1 MNYLYLL
8 DTNIISDLVRHPCGL
23 VFQPI
28 TEVGEEK
35 IGTSIVV
42 AGELRFGAAKSG
54 SKRLAQQLEKVL
66 NVIEILPLESPSETH
81 YAKIRTY
88 LEPAG
93 TPIGANDLLIAA
105 PALTLNLIVV
115 TANIKEFSRCLD
127 LKVENWLEKSQIRHQ
142 L

>member
-8 DTNIISDLVRHPCGL
+8 DTNIISDLVKHPGGL

-54 SKRLAQQLEKVL
+54 SKRLAQPLEKIF
-66 NVIEILPLESPSETH
+66 NVIEILSLESPSETY

-88 LEPAG
+88 LEQAG

-115 TANIKEFSRCLD
+115 IANIKEFSRCPD
-127 LKVENWLEKSQIRHQ
+127 LKVENWLE
-142 L
+142 